1 MSLVTG
7 PPLAKAIN
15 VSLVPHGMICSS
27 DISIGNDGLG
37 NVPLLIP
44 EVVISTFIE
53 SGSRIVNNIL
63 PSPPDNGASAGF
75 P

>member
-7 PPLAKAIN
+7 PPLANAIK
-15 VSLVPHGMICSS
+15 VSLVPQGMMCSS
-27 DISIGNDGLG
+27 DISIGNGGLG

-44 EVVISTFIE
+44 DVVISTFIE

-63 PSPPDNGASAGF
+63 PSPPDKGANAGF